1 MGPVAASGVKA
12 DPLRVDGPVVT
23 ATAPSS
29 RTSSSSTGPA
39 ARGGDAPRPRDAIT
53 AGLAEPVGE
62 IVRTLQQLALA
73 QLDDRDDPL
82 DPRLVD
88 RARSLAHALQMAIEE
103 LIAEGTR
110 RGALDTREPQT
121 IIHVGDAFAAAG
133 ATCRTALSGR
143 RVVVRGEQAALVTA
157 PERFHELAVTLL
169 ESAAA
174 VAVAGSDIRV
184 IADRQRT
191 ELLLEVEGVRLPAD
205 SLDRIRTL
213 ARALGGSVQP
223 SRAGSS
229 VAVSIWLPQQREGDD
244 VA

>member
-1 MGPVAASGVKA
+1 MMV
-12 DPLRVDGPVVT
+12 
-23 ATAPSS
+23 
-29 RTSSSSTGPA
+29 
-39 ARGGDAPRPRDAIT
+39 
-53 AGLAEPVGE
+53 GLAEPVAE

-73 QLDDRDDPL
+73 QLDDDVDPL

-110 RGALDTREPQT
+110 RGALDTREAQT
-121 IIHVGDAFAAAG
+121 VVRVGDAFAAAT
-133 ATCRTALSGR
+133 AACRSVLVGR
-143 RVVVRGEQAALVTA
+143 PVVVRGEQAALVTT
-157 PERFHELAVTLL
+157 PERFHDLAVALL

-174 VAVAGSDIRV
+174 AGADAVDHRTDIRV

-191 ELLLEVEGVRLPAD
+191 ELLLEVEGVRLPAEA
-205 SLDRIRTL
+205 LDRIRKL

-229 VAVSIWLPQQREGDD
+229 VAVSVWLPQQRLGDALD
-244 VA
+244 